1 VTESSGKDAGTIP
14 VPLPELREKI
24 AGANRLLKLAED
36 ELDRAVQQLSPVLI
50 GDKRMSSQA
59 LDTAFDKLRAA
70 RRTVSDLD
78 DLLSGDG

>member
-1 VTESSGKDAGTIP
+1 MTEDSGKVP

-70 RRTVSDLD
+70 RRTVSELD
-78 DLLSGDG
+78 ELLSTKG